1 MANTVLL
8 TADKHKHLKVQLKYS
23 SALGDNVM
31 WSPTYPAEFRS
42 VQADYPILFHK
53 DAKTG
58 GFIPAALFGL
68 EQGENLFLDESG
80 EWDAAYIPLMMQR
93 IPFSIGLYGEDKKRL
108 VNVDLDHPKVSETDG
123 VALFE
128 EHGAPTEYLE
138 RVSGMLEAIHVWIEH
153 NNAFIAAI
161 TDLNLLE
168 PVTVDIT
175 LDNGTQG
182 QLMGF
187 YAVNEDKLKQLD
199 AAAFHLLYEQDF
211 LEPIYMAIASVTN
224 IRKLINRKSKQ
235 ASAASLAS

>member
-8 TADKHKHLKVQLKYS
+8 TADKHKHLKVKARYS

-53 DAKTG
+53 DANSEK
-58 GFIPAALFGL
+58 FIPAALFGL
-68 EQGENLFLDESG
+68 EQGENLFLGES
-80 EWDAAYIPLMMQR
+80 EQWDAAYIPLMMQR
-93 IPFSIGLYGEDKKRL
+93 IPFSIGLYGEEKKRL
-108 VNVDLDHPKVSETDG
+108 VNIDLDHPKVSDSDG

-138 RVSGMLEAIHVWIEH
+138 RVSGMLEAIHVWVEH
-153 NNAFIAAI
+153 NDKFMAAVSE
-161 TDLNLLE
+161 LNLLE

-175 LDNGTQG
+175 LENGTQG

-187 YAVNEDKLKQLD
+187 YAVNEDKLKLLD
-199 AAAFHLLYEQDF
+199 ATDFHTFFEQDF
-211 LEPIYMAIASVTN
+211 LEPLYMAIASVAN
-224 IRKLINRKSKQ
+224 IRKLINRKSKLTTK
-235 ASAASLAS
+235 ASLAS